1 MVKVVPLLKW
11 AGGKRQLLP
20 QMREFFPQCFTT
32 YVDPFIGGGAVLF
45 DIDPKNAIMNDSN
58 PELINLYTVVKN
70 NPDGLVSALT
80 RHSQNHSK
88 EYFYRIRALDRE
100 PNFQQCSEIEKAART
115 IYLNKTCFNGL
126 YRLNRSGQF
135 NVSFGKYDN
144 PKIVN
149 KDEIFAMS
157 EFFNSRNVDMR
168 CGDFS
173 KVLHNLPKG
182 SFVYFDPP
190 YFPLSKTSSFT
201 GYTKEGFIIED
212 QIRLSEECNK
222 LNSEGIKFMLSNN
235 DVPEM
240 HELYKEYN
248 IHKMSVNRAINSD
261 KTGRGKIQELLV
273 TNY

>member
-20 QMREFFPQCFTT
+20 QMREFFPQRFTT

-45 DIDPKNAIMNDSN
+45 DIDPNNAIINDSN

-70 NPDGLVSALT
+70 NPDSLISALT
-80 RHSQNHSK
+80 RHAQNHSK
-88 EYFYRIRALDRE
+88 EYFYRIRALDKE
-100 PNFQQCSEIEKAART
+100 PNFQQYSEIEKAART

-157 EFFNSRNVDMR
+157 EFFNNRNIDMR

-173 KVLHNLPKG
+173 KALYSLPKD

-190 YFPLSKTSSFT
+190 YFPRSKTSSFT
-201 GYTKEGFIIED
+201 GYTKEGFTTED

-248 IHKMSVNRAINSD
+248 IRTVKANRGINSD
-261 KTGRGKIQELLV
+261 KGKRGKIQELLV